1 MTPLAG
7 IASQTPDEKTYGIP
21 SDDAVAQQLRDKNVE
36 LIKEGATQG
45 VSGVLIAECAVQKIP
60 AANLMVQTAAPLDP
74 KAAARLLNKL
84 AEVIGTA
91 IDTSELVNDAA
102 KMESKIKE
110 TMEKMKSLHKD
121 YKGME
126 DNPMYA

>member
-102 KMESKIKE
+102 KMESKIK
-110 TMEKMKSLHKD
+110 
-121 YKGME
+121 
-126 DNPMYA
+126 